1 MWDKFVAFN
10 AMYAD
15 LCRFMDEDEIIK
27 AAYAF
32 YFHDDDWQN
41 DGDCTK
47 IWDYMT
53 HHYLSLEEDT
63 AASFLAYARTDCPLV
78 CAEKEHRFPIQKV
91 RIG

>member
-1 MWDKFVAFN
+1 MPMSDPPCTILEGMVVRPTVSGSLTQSQLKAK
-10 AMYAD
+10 
-15 LCRFMDEDEIIK
+15 LEDRK

-63 AASFLAYARTDCPLV
+63 ASSFLA
-78 CAEKEHRFPIQKV
+78 
-91 RIG
+91 